1 MRWLVATGVVALA
14 GSGEAT
20 YADPASPQVSPT
32 RRAWEDAQRLGEQLR
47 DLDRAAAPEPGAG
60 PPSPAGEPRPGDP
73 RQADASACLDRG
85 VAAYRARDFA
95 RAVGELVA
103 ASRLVPGWPDPYRWL
118 ALAQAESG
126 DCPSAAIN
134 VAAFAACVAPGDP
147 RLPELSALRD
157 RCLRTGELRI
167 DSAPT
172 GATIRVD
179 DGPPVG
185 TTSQRL
191 TLRAGVHTVTV
202 EKPGFEPGSQ
212 QVEVDPLGVRYARFA
227 LTAEHDRPVVQ
238 RWWLWAAIG
247 VGVVAT
253 AIVLSASHDTTQRPE
268 QPATP
273 PPNVLPGVTCNALG
287 CHL

>member
-1 MRWLVATGVVALA
+1 MRSLVATGVTVLA
-14 GSGEAT
+14 AVSGAAT
-20 YADPASPQVSPT
+20 YADPGSPQISPG
-32 RRAWEDAQRLGEQLR
+32 RGAREDAQRLGEQLR
-47 DLDRAAAPEPGAG
+47 DLDREAASEPGAV
-60 PPSPAGEPRPGDP
+60 PPPPAAVEPRHGGDP

-95 RAVGELVA
+95 RAVSELVE
-103 ASRLVPGWPDPYRWL
+103 ASRLAPGWPDPYHWL
-118 ALAQAESG
+118 ALAQAESD
-126 DCPSAAIN
+126 DCPSALIN
-134 VAAFAACVAPGDP
+134 IAAFAARVAPGD
-147 RLPELSALRD
+147 RRMPELSALRD
-157 RCLRTGELRI
+157 RCLHTGELRV

-191 TLRAGVHTVTV
+191 MLRAGVHTVTV

-212 QVEVDPLGVRYARFA
+212 RIEVEPLGIRYTRFA
-227 LTAEHDRPVVQ
+227 LTAEHDRP

-247 VGVVAT
+247 AGLVAT
-253 AIVLSASHDTTQRPE
+253 VIVIGAPHDTTQRPE
-268 QPATP
+268 RPAA
-273 PPNVLPGVTCNALG
+273 PPNVLPGVTCDAQG